1 MMVLVANLGST
12 SFKYKL
18 FDMPAAPAAPGN
30 PGEAERVLASG
41 AADRIG
47 QGRSA
52 WSVSVGDG
60 GGAKKA
66 EGTTDLADHSAA
78 IDLHLAQLV
87 KLGAISRMDDIEA
100 VGFKA
105 VHGGPISGAV
115 RVTDEVLAIQEQF
128 ADVAPQHN
136 PPYVAA
142 MRAFAKKLPGVPQV
156 AAFETAFH
164 QTIPLSRQVYGI
176 PHEWTTELGI
186 RRYGFHGAS
195 HRYIATRMKE
205 ILPAARKIISCH
217 LGGSCSICAIEDG
230 KSVANSFGMTAQSG
244 TFHASRVGDFDTFA
258 LLKLLKS
265 GLDLDTIFK
274 KLGKEGGL
282 LGLSGVSADM
292 REVENAAATG
302 NAQAQLA
309 LDAFVESCRHY
320 VAAYLGVLN
329 GADAIVFTGGV
340 GQFGKAIRRD
350 ILENFGYGGV
360 YLDAAKNDRASG
372 KAEERI
378 DAANSKTQVW
388 VVPTNEELIVARQTV
403 AVLQKSAKPQ
413 AAAAV

>member
-1 MMVLVANLGST
+1 MIVLIANLGST

-18 FDMPAAPAAPGN
+18 FDMPS
-30 PGEAERVLASG
+30 ERVLASG

-52 WSVSVGDG
+52 WSV
-60 GGAKKA
+60 AAAEQKA
-66 EGTTDLADHSAA
+66 EGVIDLADHAAA
-78 IDLHLAQLV
+78 IDLHLAQLL
-87 KLGAISRMDDIEA
+87 KLGAIKRMEELEA
-100 VGFKA
+100 IGFKA

-115 RVTDEVLAIQEQF
+115 RVDERVLSVMEQF

-136 PPYVAA
+136 PPYIAA
-142 MRAFAKKLPGVPQV
+142 MRAFMKALPGVPQV

-176 PHEWTTELGI
+176 PYEWTAKLGI

-195 HRYIATRMKE
+195 HRYIATRTRE
-205 ILPAARKIISCH
+205 ILPAARKVISCH

-265 GLDLDTIFK
+265 GLDVDTIFK
-274 KLGKEGGL
+274 RLGKEGGL

-292 REVENAAATG
+292 REVENAAAVG
-302 NAQAQLA
+302 NAQAKLA
-309 LDAFVESCRHY
+309 LEAFVETCRHY

-329 GADAIVFTGGV
+329 GADAIVLTGGI
-340 GQFGKAIRRD
+340 GQFGKAIRRE
-350 ILENFGYGGV
+350 ILRNFNYAGIE
-360 YLDAAKNDRASG
+360 LCSQRNDRASG
-372 KAEERI
+372 KGEERI
-378 DAANSKTQVW
+378 SADGSRTQVW

-403 AVLQKSAKPQ
+403 AALQASAQPQ
-413 AAAAV
+413 AASVV